1 MGNFFEKNSCLEKKD
16 NAADAEENREN
27 ARSCR
32 QKVLYAAG
40 LAGGLY
46 AVLRYLLPLVAP
58 FVFAFFIVR
67 ILYPQLCRAE
77 KRLRIRKDILMAG
90 FLLLLTGILAAG
102 FFFLLSKG
110 TAWAVKIG
118 SESGAIKDQV
128 NIAFENGCCRA
139 EELLGREQGE
149 IRTFFQDKGD
159 EMAKTVGR
167 EILPKAADWTAKSCS
182 FALRTGA
189 FWGIGMI
196 AAFWLCRDYARFSE
210 WMKKSEIWE
219 NIDRILRMTGGYCR
233 AQLKILVIISGI
245 TVLGLWIGKVRN
257 GLWIGLLAGILD
269 ALPMIG
275 TGIVL
280 IPTAIWQL
288 LNENPQGAAFASV
301 TYVACIAARA
311 VKIGSESGAIKDQVN
326 IAFENGCCRAE
337 ELLGREQGE
346 IRTFFQDK
354 GDEMAKTVGREILP
368 KAADWT
374 AKSCSFALRTGA
386 FWGIGMIAAFWLCR
400 DYARFSEW
408 MKKSEIWENI
418 DRILRMTGGY
428 CRAQLKILVIISG
441 ITVLGLWIGKVRN
454 GLWIGLLA
462 GILDAL
468 PMIGTGIVLI
478 PTAIWQLLNENPQG
492 AAFASVTYV
501 ACIAARELLE
511 PRLLGAQIGLP
522 PVLMLLSVYAG
533 VKVFGAGGIFLGPL
547 YTVLYTEGLRQIFCR
562 S

>member
-1 MGNFFEKNSCLEKKD
+1 MGNICKTENGMGNFFEKNSCLEKKD
-16 NAADAEENREN
+16 SAADAEENREN

-77 KRLRIRKDILMAG
+77 KKLRIRKDILMAG

-118 SESGAIKDQV
+118 SESSAIKDQV

-139 EELLGREQGE
+139 EELLGRERGE

-288 LNENPQGAAFASV
+288 LNENPQGAV
-301 TYVACIAARA
+301 
-311 VKIGSESGAIKDQVN
+311 
-326 IAFENGCCRAE
+326 
-337 ELLGREQGE
+337 
-346 IRTFFQDK
+346 
-354 GDEMAKTVGREILP
+354 
-368 KAADWT
+368 
-374 AKSCSFALRTGA
+374 
-386 FWGIGMIAAFWLCR
+386 
-400 DYARFSEW
+400 
-408 MKKSEIWENI
+408 
-418 DRILRMTGGY
+418 
-428 CRAQLKILVIISG
+428 
-441 ITVLGLWIGKVRN
+441 
-454 GLWIGLLA
+454 
-462 GILDAL
+462 
-468 PMIGTGIVLI
+468 
-478 PTAIWQLLNENPQG
+478 
-492 AAFASVTYV
+492 FASVTYV

>member
-32 QKVLYAAG
+32 KKVLYAAG

-128 NIAFENGCCRA
+128 NMAFENGCCRA

-149 IRTFFQDKGD
+149 IRAFFQDKGD

-196 AAFWLCRDYARFSE
+196 AAFWLCKDYARFSE

-245 TVLGLWIGKVRN
+245 TVV
-257 GLWIGLLAGILD
+257 
-269 ALPMIG
+269 
-275 TGIVL
+275 
-280 IPTAIWQL
+280 
-288 LNENPQGAAFASV
+288 
-301 TYVACIAARA
+301 
-311 VKIGSESGAIKDQVN
+311 
-326 IAFENGCCRAE
+326 
-337 ELLGREQGE
+337 
-346 IRTFFQDK
+346 
-354 GDEMAKTVGREILP
+354 
-368 KAADWT
+368 
-374 AKSCSFALRTGA
+374 
-386 FWGIGMIAAFWLCR
+386 
-400 DYARFSEW
+400 
-408 MKKSEIWENI
+408 
-418 DRILRMTGGY
+418 
-428 CRAQLKILVIISG
+428 
-441 ITVLGLWIGKVRN
+441 GLWIGKVRN

-522 PVLMLLSVYAG
+522 PVLQLRETPLCTGADRAVIQNNLAGAAIQRADMCSVYQAG
-533 VKVFGAGGIFLGPL
+533 FVTEKKALVEFGERFIQGAAAL
-547 YTVLYTEGLRQIFCR
+547 VDR
-562 S
+562 SRRMDGDAVRTGRFDIKNFMDWYE

>member
-1 MGNFFEKNSCLEKKD
+1 MGNFFEKNSCFEKKD
-16 NAADAEENREN
+16 SAADAEENREN

-128 NIAFENGCCRA
+128 NTAFENGCCRA
-139 EELLGREQGE
+139 EELLGRERGE

-245 TVLGLWIGKVRN
+245 TVLGLWIGKVRH
-257 GLWIGLLAGILD
+257 A
-269 ALPMIG
+269 
-275 TGIVL
+275 
-280 IPTAIWQL
+280 
-288 LNENPQGAAFASV
+288 
-301 TYVACIAARA
+301 Y
-311 VKIGSESGAIKDQVN
+311 
-326 IAFENGCCRAE
+326 
-337 ELLGREQGE
+337 
-346 IRTFFQDK
+346 
-354 GDEMAKTVGREILP
+354 
-368 KAADWT
+368 
-374 AKSCSFALRTGA
+374 
-386 FWGIGMIAAFWLCR
+386 WL
-400 DYARFSEW
+400 
-408 MKKSEIWENI
+408 
-418 DRILRMTGGY
+418 
-428 CRAQLKILVIISG
+428 
-441 ITVLGLWIGKVRN
+441 
-454 GLWIGLLA
+454 
-462 GILDAL
+462 
-468 PMIGTGIVLI
+468 
-478 PTAIWQLLNENPQG
+478 
-492 AAFASVTYV
+492 
-501 ACIAARELLE
+501 
-511 PRLLGAQIGLP
+511 
-522 PVLMLLSVYAG
+522 
-533 VKVFGAGGIFLGPL
+533 
-547 YTVLYTEGLRQIFCR
+547 
-562 S
+562 

>member
-32 QKVLYAAG
+32 KKVLYAAG

-77 KRLRIRKDILMAG
+77 RRLRIRKDILMAG

-139 EELLGREQGE
+139 EELLGRERGE
-149 IRTFFQDKGD
+149 IRTFFRDKGD

-210 WMKKSEIWE
+210 WMKKSKIWE

-245 TVLGLWIGKVRN
+245 TVVGLWIGKVRN

-288 LNENPQGAAFASV
+288 LNENPQGAV
-301 TYVACIAARA
+301 
-311 VKIGSESGAIKDQVN
+311 
-326 IAFENGCCRAE
+326 
-337 ELLGREQGE
+337 
-346 IRTFFQDK
+346 
-354 GDEMAKTVGREILP
+354 
-368 KAADWT
+368 
-374 AKSCSFALRTGA
+374 
-386 FWGIGMIAAFWLCR
+386 
-400 DYARFSEW
+400 
-408 MKKSEIWENI
+408 
-418 DRILRMTGGY
+418 
-428 CRAQLKILVIISG
+428 
-441 ITVLGLWIGKVRN
+441 
-454 GLWIGLLA
+454 
-462 GILDAL
+462 
-468 PMIGTGIVLI
+468 
-478 PTAIWQLLNENPQG
+478 
-492 AAFASVTYV
+492 FASVTYV

>member
-139 EELLGREQGE
+139 EELLGRERGE

-245 TVLGLWIGKVRN
+245 TVV
-257 GLWIGLLAGILD
+257 
-269 ALPMIG
+269 
-275 TGIVL
+275 
-280 IPTAIWQL
+280 
-288 LNENPQGAAFASV
+288 
-301 TYVACIAARA
+301 
-311 VKIGSESGAIKDQVN
+311 
-326 IAFENGCCRAE
+326 
-337 ELLGREQGE
+337 
-346 IRTFFQDK
+346 
-354 GDEMAKTVGREILP
+354 
-368 KAADWT
+368 
-374 AKSCSFALRTGA
+374 
-386 FWGIGMIAAFWLCR
+386 
-400 DYARFSEW
+400 
-408 MKKSEIWENI
+408 
-418 DRILRMTGGY
+418 
-428 CRAQLKILVIISG
+428 
-441 ITVLGLWIGKVRN
+441 GLWIGKVRN

-562 S
+562 TEVIQFPSGAAAERNASVHRGRPRRYPEQSGRGGDTACGYVQCLPGRICDREKSSGRVWRAFHSRSRCTGRSQSSYGR